1 MSSPSTPAIGMDFTF
16 SQYMARQ
23 RIEAQVNLPRLFAAI
38 DADPNIAGAG
48 VVYIDSEYN
57 VVTLREFK
65 PICSIAPKRVIL
77 REAKKYIAPQ
87 QFIDQVKSSPRESKL
102 GVEATNA
109 GLSCVAAVIGWVVV
123 FSGSVAVPF
132 TAGASAWVV
141 ALGVAAAT
149 ASTAQCVIGGA
160 RVANELNN
168 PTGNDEM
175 NDADWYNIVSPILDA
190 VSLVGVGGSALTT
203 VRLLKA
209 NKAAATGKSW
219 YQLLKGLSRQE
230 RSKLTK
236 ELLSLKD
243 PSLTAKLLKLQ
254 QRAGALPKR
263 YSSAEIRHA
272 TLTQIKDALGGALG
286 VIGSY
291 TSDGHVKTVAVGLYE
306 EFTE

>member
-1 MSSPSTPAIGMDFTF
+1 MSSATTGIGMDLSF
-16 SQYMARQ
+16 SQFMARK
-23 RIEAQVNLPRLFAAI
+23 RIESQINLPRLFAAI
-38 DADPNIAGAG
+38 DADPGIAGAG
-48 VVYIDSEYN
+48 VVYVDSEYN

-65 PICSIAPKRVIL
+65 PICSIAPKRIIL

-87 QFIDQVKSSPRESKL
+87 QFIAQVKSSPRESKL
-102 GVEATNA
+102 GLEATNA

-132 TAGASAWVV
+132 TAGASAFVV
-141 ALGVAAAT
+141 ALGAAAAT
-149 ASTAQCVIGGA
+149 ASTAQCVIGGM
-160 RVANELNN
+160 RVANELAN

-175 NDADWYNIVSPILDA
+175 NDADWYNIVSPILDG

-219 YQLLKGLSRQE
+219 YQLLKGLNRQE

-236 ELLSLKD
+236 ELLTLKD

-272 TLTQIKDALGGALG
+272 TLTQIKDSLGGALG

-291 TSDGHVKTVAVGLYE
+291 TGDGAVKTVAVGLYE